1 MLTTDEI
8 AELYKYCERKKV
20 LYYDIQIEIV
30 DHMAT
35 AIEEKRKANPDLPF
49 KQALEEVHTSF
60 GSFGLQEIVNSK
72 TSAMSKHYGKIRRQL
87 FWSYFT
93 FPKIALT
100 FLLVVVCI
108 TMERLLPVSL
118 LPYTLIVMG
127 CFILYSFIYH
137 EVLKRKLRKQQRQKL
152 LMTDS
157 QYFDFG
163 FIYLIFMF
171 QFGSNFLRDGIF
183 SITDEKLI
191 NLFQYYFSVFFF
203 ILYTVMTLARKEM
216 ITRIAEKAK
225 EKYPAVFV

>member
-49 KQALEEVHTSF
+49 KQALEEVHASF
-60 GSFGLQEIVNSK
+60 GSFGLKEIVDSK
-72 TSAMSKHYGKIRRQL
+72 TASISKQYSKIRRQL
-87 FWSYFT
+87 LRSYFT
-93 FPKIALT
+93 VPKIALT

-108 TMERLLPVSL
+108 TMERVLPVSF
-118 LPYTLIVMG
+118 LPYILIVMG
-127 CFILYSFIYH
+127 GFILYSFIHH
-137 EVLKRKLRKQQRQKL
+137 EILKRKLRKQQKQKL

-157 QYFDFG
+157 QYFDFS
-163 FIYLIFMF
+163 FIYLILMF
-171 QFGSNFLRDGIF
+171 QFGSDFIKQGVF
-183 SITDEKLI
+183 GITDEKVVNI
-191 NLFQYYFSVFFF
+191 AQYYFCVFFL
-203 ILYTVMTLARKEM
+203 ILYTIMILARKEL
-216 ITRIAEKAK
+216 ITRVAEKAK

>member
-1 MLTTDEI
+1 MLTTEEI
-8 AELYKYCERKKV
+8 AELYKYCERKNV

-35 AIEEKRKANPDLPF
+35 AIEEKRKINPDLPF
-49 KQALEEVHTSF
+49 KQALEEVHASF

-72 TSAMSKHYGKIRRQL
+72 TSAMSKQYGKIRRQL
-87 FWSYFT
+87 MWSYFT

-127 CFILYSFIYH
+127 CFILYSCIYH
-137 EVLKRKLRKQQRQKL
+137 EILKRKLRKQQRQKL

-163 FIYLIFMF
+163 FIYLILMF
-171 QFGSNFLRDGIF
+171 QFGSNFLRDGVV
-183 SITDEKLI
+183 SITDERLI

-203 ILYTVMTLARKEM
+203 TLYRAMTLARKEM